1 LLERE
6 KDNNLSEKQSL
17 ESIVRHV
24 VSQMEP
30 VQARMP
36 YELHIR

>member
-1 LLERE
+1 M
-6 KDNNLSEKQSL
+6 SEQQSL
-17 ESIVRHV
+17 ESIVQHI